1 VLFLC
6 TNVQACRY
14 SGGLFLSLKGK
25 RDHVS
30 KVGVFA
36 YLIDKYELGKRSR
49 EKMEQKEA
57 SKKGLKLTDI
67 LITIVISAVFG
78 VIYRIWGPIYDL
90 MKPLGLHAEQ
100 LSYGMWFM
108 AATFA
113 FLVIRKPGVALLA
126 EVAAATIEAL
136 YGGHWGV
143 STLVFGLLQ
152 GLGAEL
158 VFAAFRYRR
167 TNVGVTILAAFA
179 SAIMSIFVDTYYGY
193 IDQLAFWNYILFIG
207 LRLLGSALIAGVFA
221 YYLTGALSRTGV
233 LNLIRPV
240 SKKDY
245 DVLG

>member
-1 VLFLC
+1 L
-6 TNVQACRY
+6 TNMDWGKGVD
-14 SGGLFLSLKGK
+14 LKM
-25 RDHVS
+25 
-30 KVGVFA
+30 A
-36 YLIDKYELGKRSR
+36 
-49 EKMEQKEA
+49 QKEA

-67 LITIVISAVFG
+67 LITIVIAAVFG

-90 MKPLGLHAEQ
+90 LKPFGLHAEQ

-113 FLVIRKPGVALLA
+113 FLVIRKPWVALLA

-136 YGGHWGV
+136 YGGSWGV
-143 STLVFGLLQ
+143 ATLVYGLLQ

-158 VFAAFRYRR
+158 VFALFRYRR
-167 TNVGVTILAAFA
+167 TNMGVTILAAFA
-179 SAIMSIFVDTYYGY
+179 SAILSLFVDIYYGY
-193 IDQLAFWNYILFIG
+193 IDQLTFWNYTLFIA

-221 YYLTGALSRTGV
+221 YYLTSALSRTGV

-245 DVLG
+245 DALG